1 MKTMAHSFLF
11 TQAEVQQFIQS
22 VGDKNLIYVDLEAA
36 QSMGYKTIPI
46 PPTMPMIVY
55 KLIETPWKLHHPII
69 HRKQQCVYHQVMYI
83 DHLYKGVIT
92 LEDQFKR
99 HNYTFIKQTLQI
111 HDNNGNALFTGTS
124 HLIAGDQAENN

>member
-1 MKTMAHSFLF
+1 MKTEAQSFFF
-11 TQAEVQQFIQS
+11 TKAEVQQFTQS

-55 KLIETPWKLHHPII
+55 KLIEIPWKLHQAII

-92 LEDQFKR
+92 LEEQFKR

-111 HDNNGNALFTGTS
+111 HGNNGIPMFTGIS
-124 HLIAGDQAENN
+124 LLIAGDQAEND